1 MSSLTT
7 ATVANGKTTS
17 ADQVTIDVGT
27 LSDQLNVNKEK
38 DSLSAGFIAVDG
50 RHSGH
55 RSHGNHSSHHYN
67 HSGESDT
74 DEKRHGRRHRR
85 RSRSR
90 SRSPSNQ
97 SPSNRTKRASESGV
111 SHRILFKRLVF
122 FNRIRL

>member
-7 ATVANGKTTS
+7 ATVATGKATS

-50 RHSGH
+50 RHSSH
-55 RSHGNHSSHHYN
+55 RSHGNHSSHHHYN

-74 DEKRHGRRHRR
+74 DEKRQSRRHRR

-111 SHRILFKRLVF
+111 SHGI
-122 FNRIRL
+122 